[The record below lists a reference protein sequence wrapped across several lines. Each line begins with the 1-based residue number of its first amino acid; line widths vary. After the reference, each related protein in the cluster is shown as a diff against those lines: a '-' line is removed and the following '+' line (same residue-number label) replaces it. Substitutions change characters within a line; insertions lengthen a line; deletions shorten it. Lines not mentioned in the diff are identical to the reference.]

1 VAEKS
6 DGNMEA
12 SKSEE
17 ALSEERRVS
26 LVLYLAMGSFILIT
40 HLLAL
45 LLATPMESAG
55 MQAFEDPESLLN
67 PLYFFAFI
75 IAFTVFIL
83 LILKYFK
90 QLGEKLV
97 YLVMLLAVTLTIYYV
112 LYAFFHPRLALPV
125 ICTLALALLL
135 YRYPEW
141 YVLDATGLLIAGGAA
156 AIFGISLSVLP
167 VLLLMVILLV
177 YDAIAVYKTKHM
189 VALAESV
196 IDLRMPVL
204 FVLPRRWGFSLLQET
219 KLEEGFYM
227 GLGDA
232 IIPAVLVVSANALSA
247 TVRYFGLLN
256 APALGALLGT
266 LAGYAALT
274 SIAGRGKPHAGLPFL
289 NTGAIL
295 GFVIGL
301 LLG

>member
-1 VAEKS
+1 MYTYQSSPMEAEKR
-6 DGNMEA
+6 
-12 SKSEE
+12 EE
-17 ALSEERRVS
+17 EVSEERRAS

-45 LLATPMESAG
+45 LLATPMDRAG
-55 MQAFEDPESLLN
+55 MQAFEDPESLWN

-97 YLVMLLAVTLTIYYV
+97 YLVMLVAVASTIFYV
-112 LYAFFHPRLALPV
+112 LYAFFHPQLALPV
-125 ICTLALALLL
+125 IGTLALALLL

-156 AIFGISLSVLP
+156 AIFGISLNVLP

-204 FVLPRRWGFSLLQET
+204 FVLPRRWGFSLLKET

-232 IIPAVLVVSANALSA
+232 IIPAVLVVSANALPA
-247 TVRYFGLLN
+247 TMRYFGLVN

-266 LAGYAALT
+266 LAGYTAL
-274 SIAGRGKPHAGLPFL
+274 SRIAGRGTPHAGLPFL